1 MTCFGQVVIQ
11 IVCLGL
17 AIGVS
22 LGFGYGGVWVIVSIV
37 KSLGDTNCKP
47 SKVPALTL
55 FVSTRVVISRFIVP
69 KWPHGK

>member
-37 KSLGDTNCKP
+37 TSLQGDTNCNP

-55 FVSTRVVISRFIVP
+55 FASTRVVISRFVVL
-69 KWPHGK
+69 K